1 MKLQFITWDTGSF
14 NAKGPIQ
21 PAIYVRK
28 TFMGHPGL
36 RRATLTITSLGN
48 YIPFIN
54 GVKPDNSLYTPGYTE
69 YSLRLQYQTYNVTEW
84 ILEGKNALCV
94 MVGDGWYRGSC
105 GPMGM
110 RATYGNITAL
120 AARLELLYDEGA
132 ETVETDSSW
141 RWTDRGPVRAQD
153 MKLVE
158 HYDAK
163 TEAVFGKF
171 LTPDYDDRSW
181 LSCTPCTYSGE
192 LIPSEGEIVC
202 AHEVFT
208 PQVLHTPNGEIV
220 LDFGQ
225 NLAGYVSF
233 KVSGKAGQTVKLYHG
248 ETLDENGNFTT
259 SNLGDDRILR
269 VGQELIYEL
278 KDGAQ
283 SYTPYFMICGFRYV
297 KVVDW
302 PETVL
307 AENFSATAVY
317 SDLRM
322 TGTFTCSNEK
332 INRLVKNVE
341 WSLKSNFVDIP
352 TDCPHRE
359 RSGWT
364 GDINVFIETANL
376 MADTRK
382 FIAKWMKDLLLTQRS
397 DGAPLSIVPKVYM
410 LTRKSNETTPGA
422 AGWADA
428 ITQIPMR
435 QYLTYG
441 DRKILADSYDNMRRF
456 VEFNVKRAAESKPLR
471 NRFRKD
477 GDNRYILDSG
487 YHYGEWL
494 EPGTSNLVNGIK
506 PYLAP
511 DDEVSTAW
519 FYYSA
524 KTLSDAAVILG
535 KDEDAVKYGQLAENI
550 KRTYNERFLKS
561 GELKQTRQCKYV
573 RPLYMGLAEDEIR
586 AKLAAKLNELVVGNG
601 YKIGTGFLSTYQILN
616 VLTDNGYNET
626 AYRMLENEA
635 CPGWLY
641 EVNLGATSIWEGWD
655 AIDPTTGK
663 IRGKS
668 QNHYSPGAALSWL
681 WTRCCGIR
689 ALEPGYKKIEI
700 APHPGGSLIW
710 AKATYDSAAGKIV
723 SSWESGEDGF
733 VLRVEIPDGVD
744 ATVILPDGRVFEHAV
759 SGQFT

>member
-1 MKLQFITWDTGSF
+1 MKLPFITWEMAPF
-14 NAKGPIQ
+14 QVKGPIQ
-21 PAIYVRK
+21 PAVYVRK
-28 TFMGHPGL
+28 TFVTRPGL
-36 RRATLTITSLGN
+36 KRATLTMTSLGN

-54 GVKPDNSLYTPGYTE
+54 GVKPGNSLYTPGYTE
-69 YSLRLQYQTYNVTEW
+69 YSVRLQYQTYDVTEW
-84 ILEGKNALCV
+84 IREGKNALCV

-110 RATYGNITAL
+110 RGTYGDITAL
-120 AARLELLYDEGA
+120 AGHLVLSYEDGA
-132 ETVETDSSW
+132 ETIKTDNSW
-141 RWTDRGPVRAQD
+141 RWTDCGPVREQD

-163 TEAVFGKF
+163 AEATFGAY
-171 LTPDYDDRSW
+171 LTPDYDDTSW
-181 LSCTPCTYSGE
+181 QTCVPCNYAGM
-192 LIPSEGEIVC
+192 LVPSEGEIVC

-208 PQVLHTPNGEIV
+208 PQVLHTPNGETV

-233 KVSGKAGQTVKLYHG
+233 TVTGKAGQTARLYHG
-248 ETLDENGNFTT
+248 EALDENGNFTT

-269 VGQELIYEL
+269 AGQELIYEL
-278 KDGAQ
+278 KDGTQ
-283 SYTPYFMICGFRYV
+283 SYTPYFMVCGFRYV
-297 KVVDW
+297 KVVGW

-307 AENFSATAVY
+307 AENFTATAVY

-359 RSGWT
+359 RAGWT
-364 GDINVFIETANL
+364 GDINVFIETADL
-376 MADTRK
+376 LADTRK
-382 FIAKWMKDLLLTQRS
+382 FISKWMKDLLLTQRA

-410 LTRKSNETTPGA
+410 MTRKSNETTPGA

-428 ITQIPMR
+428 VTQIPMR

-441 DRKILADSYDNMRRF
+441 DQTILAESYEGMRRF
-456 VEFNVKRAAESKPLR
+456 IEYNVRRAAESKPLR

-477 GDNRYILDSG
+477 GDNRYILDAG

-494 EPGTSNLVNGIK
+494 EPGSSNLVNAIK
-506 PYLAP
+506 PYLSP

-524 KTLSDAAVILG
+524 KTLSDAATILG
-535 KDEDAVKYGQLAENI
+535 KDEDAKKYGQLAEKI
-550 KRTYNERFLKS
+550 KRAYNERFLKN
-561 GELKQTRQCKYV
+561 GDLKQTRQCKYV
-573 RPLYMGLAEDEIR
+573 RPLYMGLAEDKVK

-626 AYRMLENEA
+626 AYRMLENES

-641 EVNLGATSIWEGWD
+641 EVNRGATSIWEGWD
-655 AIDPTTGK
+655 AIDPATGK
-663 IRGKS
+663 IRAKS

-689 ALEPGYKKIEI
+689 ALEPGYKKIEV
-700 APHPGGSLIW
+700 APHPGGSLTW
-710 AKATYDSAAGKIV
+710 AKATYDSSSGRISA
-723 SSWESGEDGF
+723 SWERGTDGF
-733 VLRVEIPDGVD
+733 VLHVEIPEDVD
-744 ATVILPDGRVFEHAV
+744 ATVILPDGRVFEHAL
-759 SGQFT
+759 SGKYA